1 MIRRLG
7 NLICVALCSLC
18 ALWPTSV
25 SAQEPALWP
34 GAKYDPAIPTI
45 KSVLGHDHGEVITPP
60 EGIERYLRALQQA
73 APTKS
78 RMIEYARTWE
88 GRPLWLFVIGSPDRI
103 AKLEQ
108 VKADLQR
115 FGDPRRHQPGDAERF
130 VKELPVVVW
139 LIHGVHG
146 NEISSADAAI
156 LEAYHLLAA
165 QGDPGVDIVLRDALV
180 LIDPMQNPDGRARFV
195 STNLQGRAASA
206 DPAPYSAEHDEPWP
220 GGRSNHY
227 LFDMNRDWFAQTQP
241 ETRGRIKI
249 GLEYLPQITVDLHE
263 QGGDNSYYFSPPA
276 EAINPHVTK
285 SQIAAWELLGRAN
298 AARFDE
304 RGWPYFIR
312 EVYDAFYPGYGDSWP
327 TFQGSIGSTYE
338 QASARGLAFSRSDG
352 DTLTYRDGVM
362 HHFNAAMVTAITAA
376 RHRERFMADYLDY
389 RRSAVAEG
397 EKGPIREYV
406 IIPGQDA
413 SRAQILARNLAT
425 QGIEVRRTEEAVKL
439 ATRTIPAGAFIVSN
453 AQPTARMIRN
463 LLDPKTEQS
472 PEFIK
477 KQEERRKMRLNDQ
490 IYDITAW
497 NLPMLYDVELVTS
510 ATAITAKTTMVP
522 SQYDAPYTAR
532 QLAAAKVGYL
542 VPWGSAAIAL
552 SADALKQGIRIRH
565 VGGAFTMNGRRYPI
579 GTAVIRNSENAAD
592 LASKLSAL
600 IARHGAEVVPIDS
613 TWVDEGTSL
622 GSNDV
627 AALKAP
633 KVLML
638 WDTPTSSLSAGW
650 MRFAL
655 ERRFG
660 VGVTAVR
667 TASLG
672 RANFN
677 DYDVIVMPSGNYAG
691 TINEGVLNRIKDWL
705 RAGGTIVTV
714 AEATRWATG
723 SNVGLLDTTGLLK
736 DGRPDVPPPSGG
748 GGGGNNNAPKPGE
761 FDYDK
766 AIQPDR
772 ERPASQPGAI
782 LRVTLDTNHWLT
794 AGNDGETQ
802 AMIEGNRVFAPLK
815 LNSGRNVGV
824 YGTKDKLIAS
834 GLIWPDAQDILV
846 QKAFLMHQPFG
857 QGHVIAF
864 AEEPNY
870 RAFTEGTMLLFMNA
884 VMLGP
889 GY

>member
-1 MIRRLG
+1 MIRRVFSFTL
-7 NLICVALCSLC
+7 LALCLC
-18 ALWPTSV
+18 V
-25 SAQEPALWP
+25 SAANAQEPALWP

-60 EGIERYLRALQQA
+60 DGIERYLRALQQA

-78 RMIEYARTWE
+78 RLIEYARTWE

-115 FGDPRRHQPGDAERF
+115 FGDPRRHQGGDAERF

-146 NEISSADAAI
+146 NEISSADASL
-156 LEAYHLLAA
+156 LEAYHLLAS
-165 QGDPGVDIVLRDALV
+165 QGDAGVDAVLRDALV

-195 STNLQGRAASA
+195 SSNLQGRAASA

-227 LFDMNRDWFAQTQP
+227 LFDMNRDWFAQSQP

-304 RGWPYFIR
+304 RGWAYFIR

-327 TFQGSIGSTYE
+327 TFQGSIGNTYE

-362 HHFNAAMVTAITAA
+362 HHFNAAITTAITAA
-376 RHRERFMADYLDY
+376 RNRESFMRDYLEY
-389 RRSAVAEG
+389 RRSAIAEG

-406 IIPGQDA
+406 IVPGQDA
-413 SRAQILARNLAT
+413 SRAEILARNLAT
-425 QGIEVRRTEEAVKL
+425 QGIDVRRADEAIKL
-439 ATRTIPAGAFIVSN
+439 ATRTVPAGAFIVSN

-463 LLDPKTEQS
+463 LLDARTEQS
-472 PEFIK
+472 AEFIK

-497 NLPMLYDVELVTS
+497 NLPMLYDVELLTS
-510 ATAITAKTTMVP
+510 PTAITVKTTAVP
-522 SQYDAPYTAR
+522 SEYGAPFATR
-532 QLAAAKVGYL
+532 QIAAAKVGYL
-542 VPWGSAAIAL
+542 VPWGSAAVAL
-552 SADALKQGIRIRH
+552 SADALKQGIRIRN
-565 VGGAFTMNGRRYPI
+565 VGGAFTLNGRRYPI
-579 GTAVIRNSENAAD
+579 GTALIRNSENPADVAA
-592 LASKLSAL
+592 KLSAL
-600 IARHGAEVVPIDS
+600 VAKHGAEVVPIDS
-613 TWVDEGTSL
+613 TWVDDGTSL

-633 KVLML
+633 KVLMV
-638 WDTPTSSLSAGW
+638 WDTPTNTLSAGW

-691 TINEGVLNRIKDWL
+691 QINEGVLNRIKDWL
-705 RAGGTIVTV
+705 RAGGTMVTV

-723 SNVGLLDTTGLLK
+723 ANVGLLETTGLLK

-748 GGGGNNNAPKPGE
+748 GGGNNAAPKPGE

-772 ERPASQPGAI
+772 ERPAPQPGAI

-802 AMIEGNRVFAPLK
+802 VMIEGNRVFAPLK
-815 LNSGRNVGV
+815 LNNGRNVGV

>member
-1 MIRRLG
+1 MRRTAFCVLG
-7 NLICVALCSLC
+7 LLCL
-18 ALWPTSV
+18 LWPGEAL
-25 SAQEPALWP
+25 AQEPALWP

-60 EGIERYLRALQQA
+60 DGVERYLRALQQA
-73 APTKS
+73 APTRSKL
-78 RMIEYARTWE
+78 IEYARTWE

-103 AKLEQ
+103 AKLDQ
-108 VKADLQR
+108 VKSDLQR
-115 FGDPRRHQPGDAERF
+115 FGDPRRHQAGDADRLM
-130 VKELPVVVW
+130 KTLPVVVW

-146 NEISSADAAI
+146 NEISSADASL
-156 LEAYHLLAA
+156 LEAYHLLAS
-165 QGDPGVDIVLRDALV
+165 QGDPGVDAVLRDALV

-195 STNLQGRAASA
+195 SSNLQGRAASA

-227 LFDMNRDWFAQTQP
+227 LFDMNRDWFAQSQP

-263 QGGDNSYYFSPPA
+263 QGGDNAYYFAPPA

-285 SQIAAWELLGRAN
+285 SQIAAWDLLGKAN

-304 RGWPYFIR
+304 RGWPYYVR

-327 TFQGSIGSTYE
+327 TFQGSIGMTYE
-338 QASARGLAFSRSDG
+338 QASARGLSFARSDG

-362 HHFNAAMVTAITAA
+362 HHFNAAIVTAITAA
-376 RHRERFMADYLDY
+376 RNREKFLGDYLEY
-389 RRSAVAEG
+389 RRSAIAEG
-397 EKGPIREYV
+397 EKGAVREYV
-406 IIPGQDA
+406 IVPGQDA
-413 SRAQILARNLAT
+413 SRAELLARNLAT
-425 QGIEVRRTEEAVKL
+425 QGIDVRRAEESIKL

-472 PEFIK
+472 AEFIK

-497 NLPMLYDVELVTS
+497 NLPMVYDVELVTS
-510 ATAITAKTTMVP
+510 PAAITVKSTPVP
-522 SQYDAPYTAR
+522 SQYDAPFTAR
-532 QLAAAKVGYL
+532 PLTAAKVGYL

-552 SADALKQGIRIRH
+552 SADAMKQGIRIRH

-579 GTAVIRNSENAAD
+579 GTALIRNAENPAD
-592 LASKLSAL
+592 LNAKLTAL
-600 IARHGAEVVPIDS
+600 IVKHGAEVVPIDS
-613 TWVDEGTSL
+613 TWVEEGTSL

-633 KVLML
+633 KVLMV
-638 WDTPTSSLSAGW
+638 WDTPTNSLSAGW

-691 TINEGVLNRIKDWL
+691 QINDGVLNRIKDWL
-705 RAGGTIVTV
+705 RAGGTMVTV
-714 AEATRWATG
+714 AEASRWATG

-782 LRVTLDTNHWLT
+782 LNVTLDTNHWLT
-794 AGNDGETQ
+794 AGNDGQTQ
-802 AMIEGNRVFAPLK
+802 VMIEGNRVFAPLK

-824 YGTKDKLIAS
+824 YATKDKLIAS

-884 VMLGP
+884 VLLGP